1 MRCAV
6 RAAIVA
12 EMTSVWRGVLVAWL
26 LGSGHAALAEDAKPT
41 PGVEMSLAER
51 GPCSVK
57 ECVPIERPFQRDIT
71 GRERLR
77 KNLQHNDPRRP
88 DLLLQLHRA
97 YAQVLDNQQR
107 RLDEINALLAACE
120 AAER

>member
-1 MRCAV
+1 
-6 RAAIVA
+6 
-12 EMTSVWRGVLVAWL
+12 MTSVWRGVLVALL
-26 LGSGHAALAEDAKPT
+26 LGSSSAALAEDAKPT

-57 ECVPIERPFQRDIT
+57 ECVAIERPLRRDIT
-71 GRERLR
+71 GRDRWKKRLR
-77 KNLQHNDPRRP
+77 HNHPHRP
-88 DLLLQLHRA
+88 DLLLRLHHE
-97 YAQVLDNQQR
+97 YAEALRYQER